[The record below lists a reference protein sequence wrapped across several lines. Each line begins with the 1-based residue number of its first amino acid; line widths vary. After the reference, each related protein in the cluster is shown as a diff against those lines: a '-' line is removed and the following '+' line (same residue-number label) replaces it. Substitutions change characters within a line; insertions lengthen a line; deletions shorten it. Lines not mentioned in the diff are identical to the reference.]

1 MTLTKQ
7 QKLDMIRDV
16 ELRIAK
22 EELAE
27 MYVKNMKA
35 IENSDQPLR
44 TLKGIINDQPLIAEE
59 ERGDIHN
66 DDMPLKPEIMADMK
80 HKNYQPTNEEK
91 ELLEQSKTATQTPFV
106 KDGLD
111 SKTQWTF
118 TGLETISINE
128 NTPKTEKD
136 QHFDFNLQEHFD
148 NAKSMF
154 SNHDMGMER

>member
-27 MYVKNMKA
+27 MHIRNMKA
-35 IENSDQPLR
+35 IEESDQPLR
-44 TLKGIINDQPLIAEE
+44 TLKNIINDQPLIAEKE
-59 ERGDIHN
+59 QGTIYDNAKSPE
-66 DDMPLKPEIMADMK
+66 PEILASTK
-80 HKNYQPTNEEK
+80 QKTYQPTSEDK
-91 ELLEQSKTATQTPFV
+91 ELLEQSKIATQTPFV

-118 TGLETISINE
+118 TGLEKISVNK
-128 NTPKTEKD
+128 NTKAAEKP
-136 QHFDFNLQEHFD
+136 HLDFNLQEHFA

-154 SNHDMGMER
+154 NDRDMGMER

>member
-22 EELAE
+22 EELVE
-27 MYVKNMKA
+27 MHVINMKA

-66 DDMPLKPEIMADMK
+66 NDMPLKPEILASTK
-80 HKNYQPTNEEK
+80 QKPYQPTNEEK
-91 ELLEQSKTATQTPFV
+91 ELLEQSKTATQTPFI

-118 TGLETISINE
+118 TGLETISVNE
-128 NTPKTEKD
+128 NTKAAEKP
-136 QHFDFNLQEHFD
+136 HLDFNLQEHFD

>member
-27 MYVKNMKA
+27 MHIRNMKA
-35 IENSDQPLR
+35 IEDSDQPLR
-44 TLKGIINDQPLIAEE
+44 TLKSIINDQPLITEKEQSA
-59 ERGDIHN
+59 IYN
-66 DDMPLKPEIMADMK
+66 NAKSPEPETLASPK
-80 HKNYQPTNEEK
+80 QKTYQPTNEDK

-118 TGLETISINE
+118 TGLEAISVNE
-128 NTPKTEKD
+128 NTKAAKE
-136 QHFDFNLQEHFD
+136 QHLDFNLQEHFD
-148 NAKSMF
+148 NAKSMLVD
-154 SNHDMGMER
+154 HDMGMER

>member
-27 MYVKNMKA
+27 MHIKNMKA
-35 IENSDQPLR
+35 IEDSDQPLR
-44 TLKGIINDQPLIAEE
+44 TLKNIVNDQPSIAEQE
-59 ERGDIHN
+59 QGAIYDN
-66 DDMPLKPEIMADMK
+66 AKSPNPEILAATK
-80 HKNYQPTNEEK
+80 QKTYQPTNEEK
-91 ELLEQSKTATQTPFV
+91 KLLEQSKTATQTPFV

-118 TGLETISINE
+118 TGLEKISVNE

-154 SNHDMGMER
+154 NDRNMGMER